1 MERDTEHFRRL
12 GGAVS
17 RLRRAQQ
24 FSLGQLSAQSGVSKS
39 IISAIERNETNP
51 TLSTLL
57 RLSEALGCTIEEILG
72 RDDEAPILEHLDA
85 AQVPLVTSED
95 GLCQLQIIGWLQAVE
110 WVQWYRFSGKAGGI
124 LSSVPH
130 PKGSVEN
137 LSVLQGS
144 VAVTV
149 ADERRTLHAGDTLR
163 YRGDLPHQ
171 IEVIS
176 EAPAEAIM
184 VNLLRRAVGEPR

>member
-1 MERDTEHFRRL
+1 MEKDTEHFRRL

-72 RDDEAPILEHLDA
+72 RDDEAPVLEHLDA
-85 AQVPLVTSED
+85 TQVPLVTSED

-110 WVQWYRFSGKAGGI
+110 WVQWYRFSGKPRGV

-144 VAVTV
+144 VVVTV
-149 ADERRTLHAGDTLR
+149 ADERCELHAGDTLR